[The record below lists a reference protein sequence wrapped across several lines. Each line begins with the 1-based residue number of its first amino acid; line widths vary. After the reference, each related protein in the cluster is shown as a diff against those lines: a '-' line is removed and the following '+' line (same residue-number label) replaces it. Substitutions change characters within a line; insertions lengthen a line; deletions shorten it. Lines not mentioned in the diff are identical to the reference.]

1 MSDIKTET
9 KRVSV
14 PKLTDTFT
22 KFQGAEFSRRTHVAR
37 PDFGLTL
44 SQVMDAAYWCNVA
57 SKLRAGDIVEL
68 QPEGLTYWAQLI
80 VVDASPVHANVK
92 LLHFVDLVN
101 EEPKPEQAEIVGE
114 KDLGKFKV
122 ERTGRWFRVI
132 RNGDGEVM
140 KSGFPNMKAAE
151 TWASMNLQLAS

>member
-1 MSDIKTET
+1 MSDTKTDT
-9 KRVSV
+9 KRASV

-44 SQVMDAAYWCNVA
+44 QQVMDAAYWGNVA
-57 SKLRAGDIVEL
+57 SKLRAGDLIEL

-92 LLHFVDLVN
+92 LLQFVDLVN
-101 EEPKPEQAEIVGE
+101 DAPAPDQQEIVGE

-140 KSGFPNMKAAE
+140 KGGFPNLKAAE
-151 TWASMNLQLAS
+151 QWAAMNLQLAS